1 MAEQD
6 DRFMALALDQARA
19 AAAAGEVPVGAVL
32 IDAKGKV
39 LAVGHNRPV
48 GTDDPTA
55 HAEIEVIRLA
65 ASLVKNYRLPD
76 TVLYVTLEPCAMCA
90 GAISMARIG
99 RVVFGASDEKGGAVI
114 NGGKFFDQPTCH
126 HRPEIT
132 PGVKADEASSL
143 LKEFF
148 KARR

>member
-1 MAEQD
+1 
-6 DRFMALALDQARA
+6 
-19 AAAAGEVPVGAVL
+19 
-32 IDAKGKV
+32 
-39 LAVGHNRPV
+39 
-48 GTDDPTA
+48 
-55 HAEIEVIRLA
+55 
-65 ASLVKNYRLPD
+65 
-76 TVLYVTLEPCAMCA
+76 
-90 GAISMARIG
+90 MARIG

-126 HRPEIT
+126 HRPEVT

>member
-19 AAAAGEVPVGAVL
+19 AAADGEVPVGAVL

-55 HAEIEVIRLA
+55 HAEIEVIRQA
-65 ASLVKNYRLPD
+65 ASLCKNYRLPD

-90 GAISMARIG
+90 RRHLHGA
-99 RVVFGASDEKGGAVI
+99 
-114 NGGKFFDQPTCH
+114 
-126 HRPEIT
+126 HRPGGIWRE
-132 PGVKADEASSL
+132 
-143 LKEFF
+143 
-148 KARR
+148 R